1 MKLTCIPTSAV
12 LEPITTF
19 CASFSRDLSLQPPL
33 RCTPISLS
41 LTLFSVLVRSLR
53 RRSFRP
59 SSSPTAPPCFFF
71 DRDRCPCFRTRVL
84 HPSGPFLLRS
94 PCFLRTPAL
103 VSLPPRHP
111 PSSLQDLFVLLPRQ
125 SLGHPSRLLSLLF
138 PFSNFVPTFLSIFP
152 PVPCIPY
159 DRSFASLLS
168 GWRRFEWLLSRALP
182 QPGRSCRFFSASQ
195 LEFLILL
202 ILALF
207 WRLSCLLRA
216 CLRGC
221 VCVDASEC
229 FSLSICIQSYLRPTV
244 TNFPSLLSTFL
255 RPFNPFVPDVSS
267 PFSFY
272 FMLYSR
278 STLLFESC
286 LFCCLFFLFSF
297 VVPASKVPIYTSS
310 EHSINKKFLTLAS
323 CLPSISRG
331 GWGKLIHFS
340 VSHFCNFYMN

>member
-159 DRSFASLLS
+159 DPLHL
-168 GWRRFEWLLSRALP
+168 
-182 QPGRSCRFFSASQ
+182 FFQA
-195 LEFLILL
+195 
-202 ILALF
+202 
-207 WRLSCLLRA
+207 
-216 CLRGC
+216 G
-221 VCVDASEC
+221 DASSGFFRVPCRSRGGPVASSPRVSLNFLFYSFWHSSGDFLASCVRAFEDASVSMRRNAFRFPSA
-229 FSLSICIQSYLRPTV
+229 FSLTFDLPLR
-244 TNFPSLLSTFL
+244 TFL
-255 RPFNPFVPDVSS
+255 RSCQLSYDLSIPLFLTYRLLFHFTSCFILVLLYFSNPVSS
-267 PFSFY
+267 VACFFY
-272 FMLYSR
+272 F
-278 STLLFESC
+278 
-286 LFCCLFFLFSF
+286 
-297 VVPASKVPIYTSS
+297 
-310 EHSINKKFLTLAS
+310 HSWYRHRKYL
-323 CLPSISRG
+323 SI
-331 GWGKLIHFS
+331 LHQ
-340 VSHFCNFYMN
+340 NTP